1 MVARQLRYSAGTWL
15 ELGRTQLL
23 LDPGPGT
30 LLRAR
35 RARPPL
41 APEKL
46 SAILLSH
53 KHLDHA
59 ADVNVLVEALTEGG
73 RHRRG
78 ALLAP
83 SDALEGED
91 PVVLRYLR
99 GYLNRIETWQED
111 RDVTVGDIAVRPIR
125 HHHSVDTFGLVLTT
139 PEGRIGFV
147 VDGRMTAGLAQRYA
161 GCALLVINTV
171 LRDWNPDIDHLSFPE
186 ALQIVQEVRPKLA
199 VLTHFGMTM
208 LRAGPRKLAQ
218 KATDQ
223 LGLPVVAATDGLT
236 LHDDAWRDSGADATD
251 TQIPT

>member
-15 ELGRTQLL
+15 ELGHTQLL

-41 APEKL
+41 YPEKL

-73 RHRRG
+73 RQQRG
-78 ALLAP
+78 TLLAP
-83 SDALEGED
+83 RDALEGED
-91 PVVLRYLR
+91 PIVLRYLR
-99 GYLNRIETWQED
+99 GFLDRIALWEQD
-111 RDVTVGDIAVRPIR
+111 RDVVVGDIAIRPVR
-125 HHHSVDTFGLVLTT
+125 HQHSVDTFGLVLTA

-147 VDGRMTAGLAQRYA
+147 VDGKLTPDLARHYA
-161 GCALLVINTV
+161 GCALLVLNTV
-171 LRDWNPDIDHLSFPE
+171 LLDWNPDIEHLCYPQ
-186 ALQIVQEVRPKLA
+186 ALEMVQEVRPRLA

-218 KATDQ
+218 KATEQ
-223 LGLPVVAATDGLT
+223 LGLPVIAATDGLT
-236 LHDDAWRDSGADATD
+236 LNDDAWRDTGSEAADKPAAT
-251 TQIPT
+251 

>member
-15 ELGRTQLL
+15 ELGHAQLL

-41 APEKL
+41 SPERL

-59 ADVNVLVEALTEGG
+59 ADVNVLVEAMTEGG
-73 RHRRG
+73 RHQRG

-83 SDALEGED
+83 RDALEGED
-91 PVVLRYLR
+91 PIVLRYLR
-99 GYLNRIETWQED
+99 DYLDRITLWEQD
-111 RDVTVGDIAVRPIR
+111 RDIAVGDITVRPVR
-125 HHHSVDTFGLVLTT
+125 HQHGVDTFGLVLTA

-147 VDGRMTAGLAQRYA
+147 VDGKLTADLAQRYN
-161 GCALLVINTV
+161 GCALLVLNTV
-171 LRDWNPDIDHLSFPE
+171 LRDWNPDIEHLSFPE
-186 ALQIVQEVRPKLA
+186 AMEIVQEVRPNLA

-218 KATDQ
+218 KATEQ
-223 LGLPVVAATDGLT
+223 LGLPVIAAGDGLT
-236 LHDDAWRDSGADATD
+236 LNDDAWRNPGAEATNV
-251 TQIPT
+251 PAAM